1 MTLLSRLFFI
11 ACVISANGVYAQEWP
26 NKPIT
31 IVVPFAPG
39 GNIDI
44 VGRTVGKE
52 LSQILKQPVIIENKP
67 GAGGMVGATYVAKSK
82 PDGYTFLVSSNGLV
96 TTTLIRNDQQHKD
109 EE

>member
-1 MTLLSRLFFI
+1 MIFLGRLLAIAFVMT
-11 ACVISANGVYAQEWP
+11 AGGAYAQAWP
-26 NKPIT
+26 TKPIT

-52 LSQILKQPVIIENKP
+52 LSQILKQPVIVENKP

-82 PDGYTFLVSSNGLV
+82 PDG
-96 TTTLIRNDQQHKD
+96 
-109 EE
+109 